1 MAKILLVG
9 DDSVEREVLGLVIE
23 FGGHRCRVTISL
35 EEAAKL
41 LKRESFDLV
50 VTDVK
55 QDRRSSRHIVK
66 GLKVASTEVA
76 VMVLSESGDTAVEEA
91 DAIVAI
97 PCSPENLLQRIEH
110 VLKKA
115 VAPAGKRP
123 SDRKKEPPAQPP
135 WRRSA
140 KA

>member
-1 MAKILLVG
+1 MAKILVVG
-9 DDSVEREVLGLVIE
+9 DDPAEQEVLSLVIE
-23 FGGHRCRVTISL
+23 FKGHCCRVAISL

-50 VTDVK
+50 VIEVK
-55 QDRRSSRHIVK
+55 HDRRSSRHIVK
-66 GLKVASTEVA
+66 RLKVASTDVA
-76 VMVLSESGDTAVEEA
+76 VMILSEGGDTAVEEA

-97 PCSPENLLQRIEH
+97 PCSPEKLLQRIEH
-110 VLKKA
+110 VLKKT

-123 SDRKKEPPAQPP
+123 RYREKVPLAQPL
-135 WRRSA
+135 WRRTA